1 MIETDRME
9 ENIGTDKRSIDN
21 SKTIG
26 LLKRKFTVSKQWT
39 KTFSIEYEN
48 AKSENSAFCI
58 GVDEISV
65 KSSFEDS
72 VRKKF
77 SISEESQETYAEE
90 VELDVPAATHLTVYF
105 QWKRI
110 WQCGFIQ
117 FRNQNNEEWQVPFR
131 VAVGVTFDQ
140 QQVDEA

>member
-1 MIETDRME
+1 
-9 ENIGTDKRSIDN
+9 
-21 SKTIG
+21 
-26 LLKRKFTVSKQWT
+26 
-39 KTFSIEYEN
+39 
-48 AKSENSAFCI
+48 
-58 GVDEISV
+58 VDEISV
-65 KSSFEDS
+65 KSSFADS

-77 SISEESQETYAEE
+77 SISEESQETYAEQ